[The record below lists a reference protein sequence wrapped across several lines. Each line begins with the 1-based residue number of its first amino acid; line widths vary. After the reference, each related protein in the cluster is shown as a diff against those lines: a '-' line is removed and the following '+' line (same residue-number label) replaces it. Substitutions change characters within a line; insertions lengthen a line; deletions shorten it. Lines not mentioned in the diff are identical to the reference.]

1 MDVFAGSGGGKA
13 ARAFS
18 SGDEIPF
25 GRSWGGEVEAL
36 ICDSSDGEEASSLG
50 RSLETLSLFTF
61 SPFSFSPAS
70 SCFLRALAGALYP
83 VDLPLRYSS

>member
-36 ICDSSDGEEASSLG
+36 ICDSSDGEEALQ
-50 RSLETLSLFTF
+50 
-61 SPFSFSPAS
+61 
-70 SCFLRALAGALYP
+70 
-83 VDLPLRYSS
+83 